1 LRLDRSLKVFLAAA
15 GCALAFSLWRFLP
28 ATESLGRPMA
38 SVSQGAPVGADA
50 PPAPQAEASTEPT
63 AEDCDAAV
71 AKSRDLAKSLA
82 RDHPSRYIAERYLL
96 QSKAE
101 AGNGEFDDCLYWAER
116 AYEEVHEL
124 RHDAHAKFKVLQPDE
139 LPKQEQSPPAA
150 PKATHARAES
160 RPHRHADKVR

>member
-1 LRLDRSLKVFLAAA
+1 LA
-15 GCALAFSLWRFLP
+15 GCALVFSLWRFVP
-28 ATESLGRPMA
+28 ATESQGKPMA
-38 SVSQGAPVGADA
+38 SVSQRSPEAAAA

-71 AKSRDLAKSLA
+71 AKSRDLAKLLA
-82 RDHPSRYIAERYLL
+82 AEHPSRYIAERYLL

-124 RHDAHAKFKVLQPDE
+124 RHDANAKFKVLQPDE
-139 LPKQEQSPPAA
+139 WPKQEQSPPAA
-150 PKATHARAES
+150 PKATHARAEN
-160 RPHRHADKVR
+160 RQHRHADKVR